1 MPRFGSGRENDMD
14 KWLTHPTALKIIS
27 VLLAVL
33 LFAVVHIDPETSPQT
48 ATTSIDTKVIEAATI
63 TTIGLDEEKYVLTAM
78 EPTVARIVVEGRISS
93 LLSASNAD
101 YVVSVDLSRVKPG
114 IQELPLSVKLPK
126 SIKEVEL
133 SPRRVTVQIEEIV
146 KKSFDVQVIT
156 EGDPAEGHVMGTP
169 EILSEGGGVVEVTL
183 PKDDMDKIGLVAVT
197 MDVTGAD
204 KTISNKKAKVIVY
217 DADGQE
223 IPNAIVEPSTLHVE
237 TKVTLPFKQV
247 PLQIRYSGSLSDDL
261 SLVSVKPNVDQVT
274 VYAPQ
279 QELDAITVYDGAV
292 LDLSKVKQSG
302 VINIKAPPVDDIQ
315 DVNPGEIEL
324 EIVVESTT
332 TRTLSNVP
340 ITIVGASDDMTAQIV
355 TPASGTIDLTLN
367 GAESVLEELTIADIA
382 VIANVTGL
390 SEGSHSL
397 PLELELPPYVQPVL
411 TDGQALN
418 ATVMIAAGTAETG
431 GDEEP
436 DMEVGGTP
444 TVPPSDSEGNEAG
457 QDNANNGD
465 ESDGFADTDTS
476 GSGGDGSDESG
487 PVETQLVENWKIEDA
502 TLA

>member
-1 MPRFGSGRENDMD
+1 MD
-14 KWLTHPTALKIIS
+14 KWLTHPTSLKIIS

-33 LFAVVHIDPETSPQT
+33 LFAVVHIDPETAPNT
-48 ATTSIDTKVIEAATI
+48 VTSSVDTKVIEAATI
-63 TTIGLDEEKYVLTAM
+63 TTTGLDEEKYVLTAM
-78 EPTVARIVVEGRISS
+78 EPTVARIVVKGRISS
-93 LLSASNAD
+93 LLAASPAD

-126 SIKEVEL
+126 GIEEVEL

-146 KKSFDVQVIT
+146 KKPFDVQVIT
-156 EGDPAEGHVMGTP
+156 EGDPAEGYVVGTP

-183 PKDDMDKIGLVAVT
+183 PEDDMDKIGLVAVT

-204 KTISNKKAKVIVY
+204 KTVTNKKARVVVY

-223 IPNAIVEPSTLHVE
+223 IPNAVVQPSTLHVE
-237 TKVTLPFKQV
+237 AKVTLPFKQV
-247 PLQIRYSGSLSDDL
+247 PLQIRYSGSLSEDL

-302 VINIKAPPVDDIQ
+302 VINVKAPPVDGIQ

-340 ITIVGASDDMTAQIV
+340 ITLVGASDDLTAQIV
-355 TPASGTIDLTLN
+355 TPASGTIDLTVN
-367 GAESVLEELTIADIA
+367 GAESVLEELTIADIT

-390 SEGSHSL
+390 SAGSHSL

-418 ATVMIAAGTAETG
+418 ATVMIAAGTADTG
-431 GDEEP
+431 GDGEP

-444 TVPPSDSEGNEAG
+444 TVPPGDTGGDDEAG
-457 QDNANNGD
+457 QDNADNGD
-465 ESDGFADTDTS
+465 ESGGVADADAS
-476 GSGGDGSDESG
+476 ERRGDEIGESG
-487 PVETQLVENWKIEDA
+487 PVETQIVGHWKIEDA
-502 TLA
+502 TLI